1 MALDRT
7 NMVSL
12 FDVGL
17 WLGGK
22 TSSIIEMGDGF
33 NELTEEW
40 NPSFNDKQYVNMKNG
55 ASSLNGYAF
64 SMTPEREHISDEFQK
79 AIDGGFKKFPTG
91 TDAETFYYRFYK
103 TDAVE
108 GSTGKFNAIKVP
120 IVCGPSSTGGSAGES
135 LTSSIEIHGNGDVK
149 NGTITIDETGKF
161 TWEDEAA

>member
-40 NPSFNDKQYVNMKNG
+40 NPSFNDKQY
-55 ASSLNGYAF
+55 
-64 SMTPEREHISDEFQK
+64 TE
-79 AIDGGFKKFPTG
+79 
-91 TDAETFYYRFYK
+91 
-103 TDAVE
+103 
-108 GSTGKFNAIKVP
+108 
-120 IVCGPSSTGGSAGES
+120 
-135 LTSSIEIHGNGDVK
+135 
-149 NGTITIDETGKF
+149 
-161 TWEDEAA
+161 